1 MRYIPTFRFPV
12 SGFLV
17 NTSGNVMNRPPSC
30 GQHFRIGKSNRLTS
44 LPFWITSL
52 QGPVLTPFGKNDPSS
67 ASFGNILTLS
77 KNPCGVSIFKNPWIR
92 SATSSSSFTSN
103 ASAIRRTLP
112 NALINSGYRDPFGL
126 SNSSAVFFVPPAS
139 SRLFSSS
146 PVLGRH
152 TRCVT
157 SAISRIGSTSAR
169 MRFSS
174 PSFSSLFTNSRKSA
188 YATVLSCPAEL
199 YHEPR
204 PIPLDVLLACPK
216 PANVSHLTFCDPP
229 PLFLFLSYWTL

>member
-1 MRYIPTFRFPV
+1 MK
-12 SGFLV
+12 
-17 NTSGNVMNRPPSC
+17 RPPSC
-30 GQHFRIGKSNRLTS
+30 GQHFRIGKSKRLTS
-44 LPFWITSL
+44 LPFCITSL
-52 QGPVLTPFGKNDPSS
+52 HGPVFTLFGKNDPSS
-67 ASFGNILTLS
+67 ASFGSIFTLS

-92 SATSSSSFTSN
+92 SATSSNSFTSN

-112 NALINSGYRDPFGL
+112 NALISNGCRDPFGL

-146 PVLGRH
+146 PVRGRH

-174 PSFSSLFTNSRKSA
+174 PSFSSLFTNSGKSA

-199 YHEPR
+199 YHEP
-204 PIPLDVLLACPK
+204 VCLLANACRDFRI
-216 PANVSHLTFCDPP
+216 A
-229 PLFLFLSYWTL
+229 LSGATVLATSSFSIAL